1 MTRDELKGQI
11 DDLMRQYDEEE
22 IDGSTYM
29 QKMMEL
35 TSTAQ
40 VESDDPPYQ

>member
-35 TSTAQ
+35 TTTAQ
-40 VESDDPPYQ
+40 VESDDD